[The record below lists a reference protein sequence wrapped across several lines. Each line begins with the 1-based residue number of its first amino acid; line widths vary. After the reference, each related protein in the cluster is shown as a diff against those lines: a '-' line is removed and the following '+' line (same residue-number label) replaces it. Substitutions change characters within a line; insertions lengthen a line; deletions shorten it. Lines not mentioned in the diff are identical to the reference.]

1 MHYDLL
7 AKVKNAYRARKE
19 GFQTPYSKL
28 DHEIAKLLVRY
39 RFLRDVQKRTT
50 DRKHHL
56 DIRLAYQDGAPRFQ
70 DFRIVS
76 KPSRRVYTGYR
87 DIRGIR
93 QGYGIG
99 VVTTPQGVMSNTEA
113 REAKAGG
120 EYLFQIW

>member
-7 AKVKNAYRARKE
+7 AKIKNAYLARKE

-28 DHEIAKLLVRY
+28 NHEIAKLLVRY
-39 RFLRDVQKRTT
+39 RFLKDVQKRTT
-50 DRKHHL
+50 DKKHFL
-56 DIRLAYQDGAPRFQ
+56 DIRLAYQDGQPRFA

-76 KPSRRVYTGYR
+76 KPSGRIYSGYR
-87 DIRGIR
+87 EVRQVR

-99 VVTTPQGVMSNTEA
+99 VLTTPQGLMSNTEA
-113 REAKAGG
+113 RDKKVGG

>member
-7 AKVKNAYRARKE
+7 AKIKNAYAARKE
-19 GFQTPYSKL
+19 GFQTPFSKL

-39 RFLRDVQKRTT
+39 RFLKDVQKRTT
-50 DRKHHL
+50 DKKHYL
-56 DIRLAYQDGAPRFQ
+56 DIRLSYVDGMPRFQ

-76 KPSRRVYTGYR
+76 KPSRRVYFGYR
-87 DIRGIR
+87 DIKAVR

-99 VVTTPQGVMSNTEA
+99 VLTTPSGVFSNTEA
-113 REAKAGG
+113 REKKAGG